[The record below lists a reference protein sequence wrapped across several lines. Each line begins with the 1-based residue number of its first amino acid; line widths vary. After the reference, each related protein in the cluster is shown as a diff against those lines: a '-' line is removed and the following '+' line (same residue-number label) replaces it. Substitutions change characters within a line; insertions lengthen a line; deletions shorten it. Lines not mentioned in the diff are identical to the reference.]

1 MEDPPELTIEKLFAQ
16 PIQKPFSYDL
26 KLGVDEKQNN
36 ENVFEHVKK
45 IFVNGLLYT
54 TEGKTVETVDG
65 KMMLIDKVTKKEI
78 EYVKEY
84 MLSLGV
90 EVIYKEFNQE
100 DKDYYI
106 RGLLY
111 QLEKKDF
118 VQATVTMDWKTQLIQ
133 TVNIKIDQQNYN
145 QLMDI
150 VKKHPE
156 ANYFLNLYKPTIIK
170 DYIIKF
176 IREDTPN
183 ILNIIYFQRANISNY
198 HYQHKYYD
206 NLVKHVR

>member
-26 KLGVDEKQNN
+26 KLGVN
-36 ENVFEHVKK
+36 ENQTNENAFEHVKK

-54 TEGKTVETVDG
+54 TEDKCVETDDG
-65 KMMLIDKVTKKEI
+65 KSLLIDKVTKKEI
-78 EYVKEY
+78 DFVKQY

-90 EVIYKEFNQE
+90 EVVYKEFNQE

-111 QLEKKDF
+111 QLEKEDF
-118 VQATVTMDWKTQLIQ
+118 IQATVTIDWKTQLIQ
-133 TVNIKIDQQNYN
+133 TVNIKIDQQHYN

-156 ANYFLNLYKPTIIK
+156 ANYFLNLYKPIQIK
-170 DYIIKF
+170 DFAIKYVKT
-176 IREDTPN
+176 DKPN
-183 ILNIIYFQRANISNY
+183 IMHIIYFQRANMGDY

>member
-1 MEDPPELTIEKLFAQ
+1 MEDPPELTVEKLFSQ
-16 PIQKPFSYDL
+16 PIQKPFSYNL
-26 KLGVDEKQNN
+26 KLGDDEKQTQ
-36 ENVFEHVKK
+36 ENAFEHVKK

-54 TEGKTVETVDG
+54 TQGKYLENENG
-65 KMMLIDKVTKKEI
+65 KMILIDKVSKKEI

-111 QLEKKDF
+111 ELEKKDF
-118 VQATVTMDWKTQLIQ
+118 VQALVTMDWKTQYIQ
-133 TVNIKIDQQNYN
+133 TVNLKIDEKNYDE
-145 QLMDI
+145 LMKI

-156 ANYFLNLYKPTIIK
+156 ANYFLNLYKPFKIK
-170 DYIIKF
+170 DFVIKYVKT
-176 IREDTPN
+176 EKPGV
-183 ILNIIYFQRANISNY
+183 LNIIYFQPASISDY

-206 NLVKHVR
+206 NLVKHIR

>member
-1 MEDPPELTIEKLFAQ
+1 MEDPPELTIEKLFTQ

-26 KLGVDEKQNN
+26 KLGVDEKQTD
-36 ENVFEHVKK
+36 ENAFEHVKK

-54 TEGKTVETVDG
+54 TEGKCIETAAG
-65 KMMLIDKVTKKEI
+65 KTMLIDKVTKKEI

-84 MLSLGV
+84 MLSLGI

-133 TVNIKIDQQNYN
+133 TVNIKIDQQYYN

-156 ANYFLNLYKPTIIK
+156 ANYFLNLYKPIHIK
-170 DYIIKF
+170 DFVIKF
-176 IREDTPN
+176 IREGTPN
-183 ILNIIYFQRANISNY
+183 IINIIYFQTACISDY

-206 NLVKHVR
+206 NLVKHIR

>member
-1 MEDPPELTIEKLFAQ
+1 MEDPPELTIEKLFTQ

-26 KLGVDEKQNN
+26 KLGQKEEQTQ
-36 ENVFEHVKK
+36 ENAFEHVKK
-45 IFVNGLLYT
+45 IFVNGLIYT
-54 TEGKTVETVDG
+54 TEGKSLETADG
-65 KMMLIDKVTKKEI
+65 KTILIDKITKKEI
-78 EYVKEY
+78 EYVKKY

-90 EVIYKEFNQE
+90 EVVYKEYNLE

-111 QLEKKDF
+111 EIEKKDF
-118 VQATVTMDWKTQLIQ
+118 IQATVTMDWKTQLIQ
-133 TVNIKIDQQNYN
+133 TVNIKIEQSNYE
-145 QLMDI
+145 QLMTI

-156 ANYFLNLYKPTIIK
+156 ANYFLNLYKPIQIK
-170 DYIIKF
+170 DFVIKYVK
-176 IREDTPN
+176 EGVPN
-183 ILNIIYFQRANISNY
+183 IMNIIYFKPASISDY